1 MNIMG
6 TLLNKFFYIKSTLIN
21 VKLISSNKKAF
32 CVKRK
37 TCKLGYKIYVKN
49 RLFNGLKTKDQLSS
63 YSLNELDVDIFI
75 YLFSSV
81 HYFISGD
88 GEGLSLNISN
98 E

>member
-6 TLLNKFFYIKSTLIN
+6 TLLNKFCYIKSTLIN

-63 YSLNELDVDIFI
+63 YSLNELDVDILFI
-75 YLFSSV
+75 CFLLFTILLV
-81 HYFISGD
+81 GMGKD
-88 GEGLSLNISN
+88 
-98 E
+98 